1 MRAARRG
8 VCAGAAAL
16 VLLAAACRSG
26 GAGAGDGLTTASAPD
41 TVRGIVSVRG
51 SEPLTTVIV
60 TPIGFPSD
68 PVAPR
73 GADLALLRGVAGLD
87 VVLAGR
93 RTGDRVLDA
102 GPGGAVA
109 FDLERF
115 LVRAADGQP
124 ARDGVLGED
133 AGRYHLIAADGTR
146 TPIVALPPAL
156 QSQVGARIY
165 LVGPPDA
172 APVSY
177 GIIRAAR

>member
-1 MRAARRG
+1 MAARRS
-8 VCAGAAAL
+8 VRAGAAAL
-16 VLLAAACRSG
+16 ALLAAACRSG
-26 GAGAGDGLTTASAPD
+26 GAGADYGLTTASAPD
-41 TVRGIVSVRG
+41 TVRGIVSIRG
-51 SEPLTTVIV
+51 SEPLTTVVV
-60 TPIGFPSD
+60 TPVGSPGD

-73 GADLALLRGVAGLD
+73 GTELALLRSVAGLE

-93 RTGDRVLDA
+93 RSEDRVLEA
-102 GPGGAVA
+102 GPRGAVA

-133 AGRYHLIAADGTR
+133 AGRYDLIAADGTR

-165 LVGPPDA
+165 LVGPPDR
-172 APVSY
+172 APSSY